1 MPPEHPLRADAAS
14 SAAGDDRNGS
24 LAHNHDDDTERTSLL
39 RHPPSHPSETPL
51 PKRAIT
57 ILVIMRVAE
66 PINFTIIFPFINEMV
81 YSIGATDDQ
90 ARVGFYAGI
99 IESLFALSQTLTIL
113 YWGSLSDRIGRKP
126 VLLMG
131 LTGVACS
138 AILFGLSQT
147 FWWAVAARAMAGATN
162 GNVAIVKSVMGELT
176 DSSNQAKAFS
186 LLPLTWT
193 VGCLIGP
200 LLGGYLSKP
209 AVQYP
214 GTFGRAA
221 WLGLGGVWERFPFFL
236 PCLVSAMI
244 TVGSIVAGALFL
256 EETLPEIV
264 ERREREQAAKR
275 QPGPSSSS
283 AIGANGTNGYGT
295 IDSSSGISLHRSSME
310 NDTSSA
316 PLRRPSGRRAST
328 SGIRVHSWHSGFTPT
343 HTPPRSP
350 SPSPSPIRPTEEH
363 SSVWELLSIPQI
375 QAVMISYAFLALIS
389 VALDA
394 VLVLYLYEPISLGG
408 VGFTSDST
416 GILLSINGL
425 GGALVQLFMFPPLQK
440 RFGTLKTYQLSM
452 FAFPLSVIL
461 LPVANLI
468 ARAGLTASSDST
480 GWYVTMVWLCLLVST
495 AIRVVGGMAFA
506 SNMILVN
513 QCSTLTRG
521 TALGTLNSLAQ
532 MSSSITRAIGPYV
545 ANTLFALSVTKNL
558 LGGQLVWLV
567 LGVVGMVGPLTCL
580 LIKDLDKQ
588 QSQEEEEEEEER
600 ERLMS

>member
-1 MPPEHPLRADAAS
+1 MPPEHPPPPDAA
-14 SAAGDDRNGS
+14 AGS
-24 LAHNHDDDTERTSLL
+24 LAHNHDDDTERTTLL
-39 RHPPSHPSETPL
+39 HRPASPPSETPL

-131 LTGVACS
+131 LTGVTCS

-176 DSSNQAKAFS
+176 DSTNQAKAFS

-209 AVQYP
+209 AEQYP
-214 GTFGRAA
+214 GTFGKGA
-221 WLGLGGVWERFPFFL
+221 WLGLGGVWERVPFFL

-244 TVGSIVAGALFL
+244 TVASIVAGALFL

-264 ERREREQAAKR
+264 ERREREQAAK
-275 QPGPSSSS
+275 QQQQLQSNSSS
-283 AIGANGTNGYGT
+283 AIAANGLNGYGT
-295 IDSSSGISLHRSSME
+295 IDSSSGISLNHSSLE
-310 NDTSSA
+310 NDNSTA
-316 PLRRPSGRRAST
+316 PLRRPSARRAST

-350 SPSPSPIRPTEEH
+350 SPPLSPTRRTEEH

-375 QAVMISYAFLALIS
+375 QTVMISYAFLALIS

-468 ARAGLTASSDST
+468 ARAGLNASPSDPT
-480 GWYVTMVWLCLLVST
+480 TERWYVTMVWLYLLVST

-588 QSQEEEEEEEER
+588 QTQEEEQAEEEEETA
-600 ERLMS
+600 RLTN